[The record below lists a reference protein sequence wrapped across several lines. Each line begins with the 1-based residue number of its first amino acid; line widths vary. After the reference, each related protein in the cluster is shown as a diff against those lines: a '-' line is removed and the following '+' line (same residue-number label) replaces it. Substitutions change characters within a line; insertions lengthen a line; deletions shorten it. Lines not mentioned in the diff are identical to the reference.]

1 MTKDSVIN
9 ESDLSIPNDLE
20 PGFKRAML
28 LVANGET
35 TDARKIITALL
46 ETDPDLTPLRDIPEF
61 DEMMAEAEKRYI
73 EAEEY

>member
-1 MTKDSVIN
+1 
-9 ESDLSIPNDLE
+9 
-20 PGFKRAML
+20 ML